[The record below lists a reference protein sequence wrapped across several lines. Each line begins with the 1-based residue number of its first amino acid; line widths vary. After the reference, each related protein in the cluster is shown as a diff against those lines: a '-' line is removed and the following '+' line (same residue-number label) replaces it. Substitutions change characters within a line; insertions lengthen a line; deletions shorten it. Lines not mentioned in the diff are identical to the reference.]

1 MASIIAETAAVDPRA
16 EIAEGVEIG
25 PYCVVGPDV
34 KIGRN
39 TRLIAHV
46 CLLGWV
52 EMGESN
58 LVSPFTVIGGDPQDV
73 SYHGAR
79 TKVEPKPVVVEDL
92 HEPRAQLIR
101 LGDRAP
107 DLRLRM
113 EEPALEPQ
121 GEAAVI
127 GHPQRS
133 EHLDVPSSHALSFPP
148 GNIARSAY
156 SLKCL
161 CRT

>member
-1 MASIIAETAAVDPRA
+1 MSRASESRAVAPEGRRSAGAMDGRRPHPSRIRGSKSMAALIAETAAVDPRA

-58 LVSPFTVIGGDPQDV
+58 VISPFTVI
-73 SYHGAR
+73 
-79 TKVEPKPVVVEDL
+79 
-92 HEPRAQLIR
+92 
-101 LGDRAP
+101 
-107 DLRLRM
+107 
-113 EEPALEPQ
+113 ALE
-121 GEAAVI
+121 E
-127 GHPQRS
+127 
-133 EHLDVPSSHALSFPP
+133 
-148 GNIARSAY
+148 
-156 SLKCL
+156 
-161 CRT
+161 T